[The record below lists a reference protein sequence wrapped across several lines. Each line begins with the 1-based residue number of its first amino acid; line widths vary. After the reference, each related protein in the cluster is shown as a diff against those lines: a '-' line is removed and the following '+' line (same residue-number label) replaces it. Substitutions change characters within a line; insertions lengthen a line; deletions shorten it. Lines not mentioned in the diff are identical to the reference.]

1 MASFMLEATPG
12 QYLEFRVLPLR
23 ALDLTAGGRELLL
36 REVLALQKARQIGRA
51 DDQPAIEKL
60 HLALLLQGHSTA
72 RMRQLS
78 VVRTEHREGWPPA
91 FSCCEPAAA
100 GSDRGDA
107 PRLCRAAIL
116 GFHSGGGLHLHRPPL
131 SPAVI
136 RWELDDRTGLGYC
149 FAHYR
154 AVGSG
159 CHPSRRLG
167 GGCTAAMEAVL
178 ADAFGQPRVH
188 PPTRLG

>member
-1 MASFMLEATPG
+1 MARFVLETSPG
-12 QYLEFRVLPLR
+12 QNLEFGVLPLR
-23 ALDLTAGGRELLL
+23 AFDITASSGQFLLG
-36 REVLALQKARQIGRA
+36 EVLALQKARQIGRA

-60 HLALLLQGHSTA
+60 HPALLLQGHSTA
-72 RMRQLS
+72 RMRQLF
-78 VVRTEHREGWPPA
+78 VVRTEHREGWPPP

-136 RWELDDRTGLGYC
+136 RSELDDRTGLGY
-149 FAHYR
+149 
-154 AVGSG
+154 
-159 CHPSRRLG
+159 
-167 GGCTAAMEAVL
+167 
-178 ADAFGQPRVH
+178 
-188 PPTRLG
+188 

>member
-36 REVLALQKARQIGRA
+36 RQVLALQKARQIGRA
-51 DDQPAIEKL
+51 DDQPTIEKL

-72 RMRQLS
+72 SLRQLS

-116 GFHSGGGLHLHRPPL
+116 GVHSGGRLHLHNLPF
-131 SPAVI
+131 SPA
-136 RWELDDRTGLGYC
+136 RSRRELHDRKGPSNG
-149 FAHYR
+149 FANDR
-154 AVGSG
+154 AMGSG
-159 CHPSRRLG
+159 C
-167 GGCTAAMEAVL
+167 
-178 ADAFGQPRVH
+178 
-188 PPTRLG
+188 